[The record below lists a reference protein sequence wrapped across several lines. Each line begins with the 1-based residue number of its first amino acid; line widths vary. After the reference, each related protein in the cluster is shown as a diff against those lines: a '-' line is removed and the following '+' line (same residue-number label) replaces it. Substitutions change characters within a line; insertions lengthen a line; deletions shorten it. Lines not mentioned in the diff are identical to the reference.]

1 MLNIRISQTQFDALS
16 EQERAHYVK
25 NGDQFVLD
33 VNGDTPAMTELRQQN
48 VTLNNKLLSETTAR
62 QAADAKV
69 AKADLDAEAKYKTQ
83 LDSQKEQITKMQSDA
98 ISARKDAIVNGI
110 ASKFDKASLFANTIS
125 RQVEVS
131 YNEKGEL
138 VEKFVNLEGKEI
150 TLEALSDSYCKDPQY
165 SAMLAKPV
173 STPTLPSNQPPA
185 GQQPNPSF
193 QPTFNHAP
201 QGGQGGN
208 AANWGMEGSKP
219 VIYDY
224 GKMTPAETSQYAAA
238 KLAYDQSGATT

>member
-1 MLNIRISQTQFDALS
+1 MLNIRISGAQFEQLS
-16 EQERAHYVK
+16 DIEKAHYVK
-25 NGDQFVLD
+25 KNDQYVLD
-33 VNGDTPAMTELRQQN
+33 TNGDTDEMITLRQQN
-48 VTLNNKLLSETTAR
+48 VTLNQNVLRETAKAQ
-62 QAADAKV
+62 QAEAKV
-69 AKADLDAEAKYKTQ
+69 ATANADAEAKYKT
-83 LDSQKEQITKMQSDA
+83 DIESRDATIKTMRDGAITARRDA
-98 ISARKDAIVNGI
+98 VVNEIAGNFTLPHLFKSAIADQVIV
-110 ASKFDKASLFANTIS
+110 
-125 RQVEVS
+125 E
-131 YNEKGEL
+131 YNEKGEI
-138 VEKFVNLEGKEI
+138 VETFKNIKGEVI
-150 TLEALSDSYCKDPQY
+150 TLDALRDSYCKDPQY

-185 GQQPNPSF
+185 GQQPNHSF

>member
-138 VEKFVNLEGKEI
+138 V
-150 TLEALSDSYCKDPQY
+150 
-165 SAMLAKPV
+165 
-173 STPTLPSNQPPA
+173 
-185 GQQPNPSF
+185 
-193 QPTFNHAP
+193 
-201 QGGQGGN
+201 
-208 AANWGMEGSKP
+208 
-219 VIYDY
+219 
-224 GKMTPAETSQYAAA
+224 
-238 KLAYDQSGATT
+238 